1 MPIRFSRAIVAAA
14 LSGKL
19 GTVPCRTDRLFG
31 FAVPESIPGLE
42 GVPCD
47 QRTSWSKPQAYD
59 EQAKKLAALFTSN
72 FARYSGKIADEA
84 RRFGP
89 MM

>member
-1 MPIRFSRAIVAAA
+1 MPIAMSRAIVSAA

-19 GTVPCRTDRLFG
+19 GGMPCRKDRLFG
-31 FAVPESIPGLE
+31 FEVPESIPGME
-42 GVPCD
+42 AAHCD
-47 QRTSWSKPQAYD
+47 QRTSWSRPEAYD
-59 EQAKKLAALFTSN
+59 DQAKKLAALFTAN
-72 FARYSGKIADEA
+72 FSKYAGPIADGA